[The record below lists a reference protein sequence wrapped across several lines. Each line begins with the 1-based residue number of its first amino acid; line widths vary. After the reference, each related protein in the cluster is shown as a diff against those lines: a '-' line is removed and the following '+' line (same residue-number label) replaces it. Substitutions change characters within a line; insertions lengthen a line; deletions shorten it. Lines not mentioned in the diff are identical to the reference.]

1 MSDHADSGEY
11 GLHTNWENCEGGL
24 CCDEAL
30 AIMEALVAERDEAK
44 AQFWQQRHEWAA
56 ATGRNQEIIDGLL
69 AERDD
74 TERTNGPWKCLAE
87 TETKLAAAEKERDV
101 WMMWLVEALHHN
113 AEEIR
118 LREALHPDVLAERRH
133 QDTVWGLQEHSDPIW
148 LAILTEEVG
157 EAAEGILHETFN
169 DATGETRAEVVQIA
183 AVALAWLQCID
194 ARAALGED
202 A

>member
-30 AIMEALVAERDEAK
+30 AIMEALVAERDEAREKNAKLSALIVEQESDYRNRKK
-44 AQFWQQRHEWAA
+44 A
-56 ATGRNQEIIDGLL
+56 
-69 AERDD
+69 AERDLVVQHQRLLD
-74 TERTNGPWKCLAE
+74 LDETLTAELQAWKVRATEWEKRARPAE
-87 TETKLAAAEKERDV
+87 AEV
-101 WMMWLVEALHHN
+101 A
-113 AEEIR
+113 R